1 MAGAGAAPADDRVS
15 AVIDEAPIGRLHL
28 RIFLMCAFIMTLDGF
43 DLGLLGFVVPAI
55 SAEWGLPPSSFGFAL
70 SASLIGVAFG
80 SAIAGWMG
88 DRFGRRTTLLWMF
101 VIGAVGSLLTAFATD
116 LTTLSVFR
124 FITGF
129 GMGGTIPNVIS
140 LVNEFSPKRRRP
152 FLVVMVYSMA
162 AVGSVFASLL
172 AAPLIGRLGWESMF
186 VVGGVLPLVIGAA
199 AFFLLPESVRFLVA
213 RGRDGERAADL
224 LQRLS
229 GRAAGD
235 PLLRDALSARP
246 ATDGS
251 GAAAPSSELFAGWL
265 RWATPLLWIAFIG
278 TQALV
283 FFNSSWLP
291 TLLKEG
297 GFSIDVA
304 IHATGLFHFG
314 SVIGGLVI
322 SWLASRHPLSR
333 LLALLYFAAMV
344 SLLLLGSGVRGDL
357 AAYALAFC
365 VGFTVVGASFCLGAF
380 ASTCYPDTLRAR
392 GVGWGLGIGRIG
404 SIASPLLGGA
414 ALAAGMSV
422 DTIISTLAAPAA
434 VCCLVMVVIARLQ
447 AAGGKS

>member
-1 MAGAGAAPADDRVS
+1 M
-15 AVIDEAPIGRLHL
+15 
-28 RIFLMCAFIMTLDGF
+28 FI
-43 DLGLLGFVVPAI
+43 
-55 SAEWGLPPSSFGFAL
+55 
-70 SASLIGVAFG
+70 
-80 SAIAGWMG
+80 
-88 DRFGRRTTLLWMF
+88 
-101 VIGAVGSLLTAFATD
+101 IGAIGSLLTAFATG

-152 FLVVMVYSMA
+152 FLVVVVYSMA

-172 AAPLIGRLGWESMF
+172 AAPLIRSFGWESMF
-186 VVGGVLPLVIGAA
+186 VVGGVLPLVIGAI
-199 AFFLLPESVRFLVA
+199 AFIALPESVRFLVA
-213 RGRDGERAADL
+213 RGRDGARAADL

-229 GRAAGD
+229 GRAADD
-235 PLLRDALSARP
+235 PLLRDALAAR
-246 ATDGS
+246 S
-251 GAAAPSSELFAGWL
+251 GADAAAAAMPSSRLFAGWL
-265 RWATPLLWIAFIG
+265 RWATPLLWVAFIG

-333 LLALLYFAAMV
+333 LLALLYLAATV

-380 ASTCYPDTLRAR
+380 ASTCYPDALRAR

-404 SIASPLLGGA
+404 SISSPLLGGA

-422 DTIISTLAAPAA
+422 DTIISTLAGPAA
-434 VCCLVMVVIARLQ
+434 VCCVVMIVIARLQ
-447 AAGGKS
+447 ASGPSRAAGG